1 MAQER
6 QQKMPETF
14 LNAVELC
21 ERDPEAHGCSPASA
35 ASEAHMV
42 TV

>member
-6 QQKMPETF
+6 QQRTPATF
-14 LNAVELC
+14 PNAAKLC
-21 ERDPEAHGCSPASA
+21 EGDPEAHGCGAASA